1 LLLGALVAP
10 LARGASPAWP
20 REGDVRRFNDGDFV
34 AAAAAAAEGPE
45 LSSAPDGELRRVTV
59 LRRPASRWT
68 ESPATLDN
76 ASMLDWQFTVPE
88 SIALARVKLTRGE
101 EEIHGLDVLYRVVR
115 DADAPKAE
123 SARGDFAPTVGVSVW
138 PLPPETPAEKVQL
151 SQARATIESVALAP
165 GMPALRDAGELL
177 DFGVLKTADV
187 KAGGPVAARGE
198 KRRDAGVRFYAEY
211 DAPYV
216 AISAVPVN
224 GALYVAHAAAPGGS
238 RRESERLR
246 EIVDS
251 FRVGDFET

>member
-1 LLLGALVAP
+1 
-10 LARGASPAWP
+10 
-20 REGDVRRFNDGDFV
+20 
-34 AAAAAAAEGPE
+34 
-45 LSSAPDGELRRVTV
+45 
-59 LRRPASRWT
+59 
-68 ESPATLDN
+68 
-76 ASMLDWQFTVPE
+76 MLDWQLTVPV
-88 SIALARVKLTRGE
+88 SVALARVKLTRGE

-123 SARGDFAPTVGVSVW
+123 SGRGDDAPTVGVSVW

-187 KAGGPVAARGE
+187 KALKPVAARGE
-198 KRRDAGVRFYAEY
+198 KQRRDAGVRFYAEY

-251 FRVGDFET
+251 FRVGDFEETRARPN